1 MANDVFL
8 GLVAIGE
15 MGMLAG
21 EMTSFESTEVFSQ
34 QEKFRV
40 WKEMLPRSTP
50 RTSQSLWV
58 QLLILGIGGRVSALK
73 GSGTP

>member
-15 MGMLAG
+15 MGMLAE

-50 RTSQSLWV
+50 RTSQSLW
-58 QLLILGIGGRVSALK
+58 
-73 GSGTP
+73 P